1 MELRTKKNR
10 EIRTKKNQLH
20 IYLLSN
26 LETAKYGAYDSYD
39 SCVVVSA
46 SEDMARQIVPDT
58 LDMWVTPDQ
67 VKVELVGIASD
78 GQLEGEVICSSY
90 NAG

>member
-1 MELRTKKNR
+1 MENKTTKNR

-26 LETAKYGAYDSYD
+26 LQTAKYDTYD

-67 VKVELVGIASD
+67 VMVELVGIASD
-78 GQLEGEVICSSY
+78 GCSEGEVICSSY